1 MSALSAFLKTNK
13 TVKPN
18 TSFVATKSLCDVDGK
33 PLTWEIKAVTT
44 KEAEAIREE
53 CMYEVP
59 VKGKPNQYRHKLD
72 TKAYMAKL
80 AVKGI
85 VFPDLYDA
93 ELQDSYGVRSPED
106 LIMEMVDNPT
116 EYGALVAFIQEY
128 SELTD
133 GLDGKVAKAKN

>member
-1 MSALSAFLKTNK
+1 MSSLSAFLKKNK
-13 TVKPN
+13 KVKPN
-18 TSFVATKSLCDVDGK
+18 TTFVATKSLCDADGK
-33 PLTWEIKAVTT
+33 PLEWEIKAVTT

-53 CMYEVP
+53 CMFEVP
-59 VKGKPNQYRHKLD
+59 VKGKPNQFRHKLD
-72 TKAYMAKL
+72 TKSYMAKL

-93 ELQDSYGVRSPED
+93 ELQDSYGVRTPED

-116 EYGALVAFIQEY
+116 EYGALIAFIQEY

-133 GLDGKVAKAKN
+133 GLDGKIAKAKN

>member
-13 TVKPN
+13 KVKPN